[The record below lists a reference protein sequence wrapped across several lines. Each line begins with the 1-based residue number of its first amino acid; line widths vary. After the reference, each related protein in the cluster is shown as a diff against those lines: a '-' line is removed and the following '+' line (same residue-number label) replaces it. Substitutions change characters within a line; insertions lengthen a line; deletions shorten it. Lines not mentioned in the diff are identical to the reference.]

1 MEQKKLKFNIVDIV
15 AVILIAALLG
25 FVGYKLAN
33 RGSGETGPSPTLS
46 VHYTV
51 RCEGVDRELYE
62 NCKKHL
68 PSQLMASGELYNGQI
83 TSVEQEDYY
92 VLTANGEW
100 VKDRDHV
107 NLLFKVE
114 ATIPKTAVVTTEI
127 AKQEVRVGRSDHRL
141 KSEYIEFSDAII
153 LDVEWIE
160 N

>member
-68 PSQLMASGELYNGQI
+68 PCLGLIFCLASCHQHLASQSQ
-83 TSVEQEDYY
+83 T
-92 VLTANGEW
+92 
-100 VKDRDHV
+100 
-107 NLLFKVE
+107 
-114 ATIPKTAVVTTEI
+114 
-127 AKQEVRVGRSDHRL
+127 
-141 KSEYIEFSDAII
+141 
-153 LDVEWIE
+153 
-160 N
+160 

>member
-68 PSQLMASGELYNGQI
+68 PCLGLIFCLAS
-83 TSVEQEDYY
+83 
-92 VLTANGEW
+92 
-100 VKDRDHV
+100 
-107 NLLFKVE
+107 
-114 ATIPKTAVVTTEI
+114 
-127 AKQEVRVGRSDHRL
+127 SDG
-141 KSEYIEFSDAII
+141 
-153 LDVEWIE
+153 
-160 N
+160 